1 MAPESFKAVSV
12 TEAGEPDG
20 FVPPLL
26 FAGEIA
32 PDGTTR
38 LLVSAGPDRLQE
50 VHRAIVSGLES
61 PLGILWVQLV
71 DRVSGEEH
79 QADPRRWL
87 SMEIDKERLVE
98 ALTDCAGLLYRDGRG
113 QLWIRDAYGQQVVLD
128 ELGLVYAYPD
138 DPSVR
143 SVLAELGI
151 PEESSPTMADRDYV
165 RVEYRADAD
174 EEEKTLLTTLGMQH
188 YAG

>member
-1 MAPESFKAVSV
+1 METGSFKAVSV
-12 TEAGEPDG
+12 TETGEPDG
-20 FVPPLL
+20 FKPPLL

-50 VHRAIVSGLES
+50 VHSAIVAGLES

-71 DRVSGEEH
+71 DRAKGEEN
-79 QADPRRWL
+79 AAPRRWL
-87 SMEIDKERLVE
+87 SMEIDKDRLVE
-98 ALTDCAGLLYRDGRG
+98 ALKTCAGLLYRDGRG
-113 QLWIRDAYGQQVVLD
+113 QLWIRDAYGQQIVLD

-138 DPSVR
+138 DPGLR
-143 SVLAELGI
+143 SVLADLGV
-151 PEESSPTMADRDYV
+151 PEDASPTMADRDYV
-165 RVEYRADAD
+165 RVEYSADAD
-174 EEEKTLLTTLGMQH
+174 EEETALLTTLGMQH